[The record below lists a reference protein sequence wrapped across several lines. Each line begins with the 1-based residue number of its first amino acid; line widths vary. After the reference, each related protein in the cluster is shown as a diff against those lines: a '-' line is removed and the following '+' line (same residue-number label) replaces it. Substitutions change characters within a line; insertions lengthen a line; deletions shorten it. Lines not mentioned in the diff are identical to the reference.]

1 MTRLWHHCYRPL
13 TWLALFAMLM
23 AFVGPLVSQSQRLM
37 EMPAHGGMPSAAL
50 QAPSHHADSMPGA
63 PGVVD
68 AAQTQAGAKGERGT
82 PRLSASDHWHL
93 AACGYCE
100 LFLHAPGIATPA
112 VIPPPIV
119 QPAAPSVAAPT
130 PLETPPDP
138 HARFSP
144 RAPPGAFVLS

>member
-37 EMPAHGGMPSAAL
+37 EMPAHGGMPLHAL
-50 QAPSHHADSMPGA
+50 QAPTHHAAA
-63 PGVVD
+63 PS
-68 AAQTQAGAKGERGT
+68 AAMSGGHGMRAESRF
-82 PRLSASDHWHL
+82 SASDHWHL

-119 QPAAPSVAAPT
+119 SPAAPSVSAPT
-130 PLETPPDP
+130 PLAAPPDP